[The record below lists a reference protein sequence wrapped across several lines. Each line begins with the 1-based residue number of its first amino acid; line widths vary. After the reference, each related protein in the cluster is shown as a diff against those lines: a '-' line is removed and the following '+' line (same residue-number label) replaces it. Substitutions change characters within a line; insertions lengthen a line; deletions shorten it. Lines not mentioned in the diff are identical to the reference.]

1 MNSIMLTQSPLQNNA
16 WFDLNYLGLIKVS
29 GSEAKRFLQGQLTHD
44 VNQVDQNHSQLTAW
58 CNAKGRVIANFRLFQ
73 RAGAH
78 YLLLPKE
85 NIETVIKRLKMYV
98 LRSDVVLEA
107 VDATE
112 ASVGLSGVSSTQ
124 ALGDCLHTTPPVQMH
139 DSITAE
145 TCTILRIAAEPRYIL
160 IGDRK
165 TIETIRPCLLQT
177 LSLAEATQWQLLDIL
192 AGLPQVTPVISEAFI
207 PQMLNWQALDGI
219 SFKKGCYTGQEVV
232 ARTQYLGHLK
242 RRLFLVRT
250 FAVTSLQ
257 PGDELYVSD
266 QAQRIGRVVN
276 SQVHPEGG
284 TVALVVLSTHYAQ
297 SNEVTLHK
305 PYTGPLQLLDLPYT
319 LDE

>member
-1 MNSIMLTQSPLQNNA
+1 MTTAQFLPQSNI
-16 WFDLNYLGLIKVS
+16 WVELNYLGLIKVS
-29 GSEAKRFLQGQLTHD
+29 GSEAKRFLQGQFTHD
-44 VNQVDQNHSQLTAW
+44 VNQIAPNHSQLTAW

-73 RAGAH
+73 REGAY

-98 LRSDVVLEA
+98 LRADVVLETM
-107 VDATE
+107 DATE
-112 ASVGLSGVSSTQ
+112 ASIGLSGASSTQ
-124 ALGDCLHTTPPVQMH
+124 ALGDCLHMTPPVQVH
-139 DSITAE
+139 DSVTAE
-145 TCTILRIAAEPRYIL
+145 TFTVLRVATEPRYIL
-160 IGDRK
+160 IGERQA
-165 TIETIRPCLLQT
+165 IEMIQPCLLQT
-177 LSLAEATQWQLLDIL
+177 LSLAEVVQWQLLDIL

-242 RRLFLVRT
+242 RRLFLVKT
-250 FAVTSLQ
+250 PAVTSLQ
-257 PGDELYVSD
+257 PGDELYVAD
-266 QAQRIGRVVN
+266 QEQSIGRVVN

-284 TVALVVLSTHYAQ
+284 AVALVVLSTHYAQ
-297 SNEVTLHK
+297 SSEVTLCK
-305 PYTGPLQLLDLPYT
+305 PYAGSLQLLELPYT